1 MKTRAL
7 GAGLL
12 FLSAGAWI
20 GAQEKTAAP
29 PPRVF
34 SIVGATIHPV
44 SGPDIAGG
52 TIVVRDGRIAS
63 VSPGAAPEPGAPVV
77 DGKGKH
83 VYPSLFPPMTVLGLE
98 EIESVRS
105 TLDTEE
111 LGGINPAARAD
122 VAINYDSE
130 LLPVARSGGVLV
142 AGVTPTGG
150 IIAGTAVATRLDGW
164 TREDATLK
172 APAAITVYWPDLRI
186 DRSPGASRSVKKQE
200 KARDEAVERLKKA
213 FRDAR
218 AYARA
223 RGAERTAGIP
233 KHDFDPRLEALR
245 PALDGA
251 IPVVVNAQRLAQI
264 RDAVKWAAEEKL
276 RLVIWGGAD
285 AWRMADELAKA
296 GVPVI
301 LESPLDLPVREDD
314 AYDSRFTDAAVLE
327 RAGVRVAFNEGGAD
341 ASNVRNFAQLA
352 AMSVAF
358 GYPREKAVAAL
369 TLEPARILGVD
380 GRIGS
385 LEPGKDATLILTDGD
400 ILDLRSRVVG
410 AYLDGRPLDLTDKQ
424 KQLYERY
431 RNRPKPGG
439 VTAGGPPGGP
449 ASGGAR

>member
-1 MKTRAL
+1 MTRGAVFSAL
-7 GAGLL
+7 MLA
-12 FLSAGAWI
+12 AAI
-20 GAQEKTAAP
+20 GRAQDRTAP

-52 TIVVRDGRIAS
+52 TIFVRDGKIVS
-63 VSPGAAPEPGAPVV
+63 VSAGSRPEAGAPVV
-77 DGKGKH
+77 DGTGKH

-98 EIESVRS
+98 EIEAVRS

-122 VAINYDSE
+122 VAINFDSE

-150 IIAGTAVATRLDGW
+150 IIAGTAVATKLDGW

-200 KARDEAVERLKKA
+200 KARDEALERLRKA

-218 AYARA
+218 AYVRA
-223 RGAERTAGIP
+223 RSAESTAGVP
-233 KHDFDPRLEALR
+233 RHDFDPRFEALR
-245 PALDGA
+245 PALDGS

-301 LESPLDLPVREDD
+301 LESPLDLPLRGDD
-314 AYDSRFTDAAVLE
+314 AYDSRFREAAVLE
-327 RAGVRVAFNEGGAD
+327 RAGVRVAFNDGGAD
-341 ASNVRNFAQLA
+341 ASNVRNYAQLA
-352 AMSVAF
+352 AMAVAF
-358 GYPREKAVAAL
+358 GYPREKALATL

-385 LEPGKDATLILTDGD
+385 LSPGKDATLILTDGD

-410 AYLDGRPLDLTDKQ
+410 AYLDGRPIDLADRQ
-424 KQLYERY
+424 KRLYERY

-439 VTAGGPPGGP
+439 VSAGGAPEAP
-449 ASGGAR
+449 ASGVAR

>member
-1 MKTRAL
+1 MRVSLVTGAL
-7 GAGLL
+7 LA
-12 FLSAGAWI
+12 AGAAL
-20 GAQEKTAAP
+20 AQTSRTAPLP
-29 PPRVF
+29 PPPTF
-34 SIVGATIHPV
+34 SIVGAAIHPV
-44 SGPDIAGG
+44 SGPDIPNG
-52 TIVVRDGRIAS
+52 TIVIRDGRIAS
-63 VSPGAAPEPGAPVV
+63 VSPGAAPAPGAPVI
-77 DGKGKH
+77 DGKALH

-98 EIESVRS
+98 EIDAVRA
-105 TLDTEE
+105 TRDKEE
-111 LGGINPAARAD
+111 IGGINPAARAD

-130 LLPVARSGGVLV
+130 LLPVARSGGILV
-142 AGVTPTGG
+142 AGVTPIGG
-150 IIAGTAVATRLDGW
+150 IISGTAAVTKLDGW
-164 TREDATLK
+164 TREDATIK

-186 DRSPGASRSVKKQE
+186 DRSADASRSVKKQE
-200 KARDEAVERLKKA
+200 KARDEALEKLKKT

-218 AYARA
+218 AYAKARSA
-223 RGAERTAGIP
+223 ERGAGVP

-276 RLVIWGGAD
+276 KLVLWGGAD

-301 LESPLDLPVREDD
+301 LESPLDLPLREDD
-314 AYDSRFTDAAVLE
+314 DYDSRFAGAAALE
-327 RAGVRVAFNEGGAD
+327 RAGVRVAFNDGGSD
-341 ASNVRNFAQLA
+341 ASNVRNFPQLA

-380 GRIGS
+380 ARIGS
-385 LEPGKDATLILTDGD
+385 LEPGKDATLILMDGD
-400 ILDLRSRVVG
+400 VLDLRSRVVG

-424 KQLYERY
+424 KRLYERY

-439 VTAGGPPGGP
+439 RP
-449 ASGGAR
+449 

>member
-1 MKTRAL
+1 MSMRRSAVSI
-7 GAGLL
+7 LL
-12 FLSAGAWI
+12 LAW
-20 GAQEKTAAP
+20 TAAAAAQDKATAS
-29 PPRVF
+29 PRTF

-44 SGPDIAGG
+44 SGPDVAGG
-52 TIVVRDGRIAS
+52 TIVVRDGKIAS
-63 VSPGAAPEPGAPVV
+63 ISPGTAPEPGAPVV

-98 EIESVRS
+98 EIDAVRA
-105 TLDTEE
+105 TLDKQE

-142 AGVTPTGG
+142 AGVTPIGG
-150 IIAGTAVATRLDGW
+150 IIAGTAVATKLDGW

-172 APAAITVYWPDLRI
+172 APAAITIYWPDLRI
-186 DRSPGASRSVKKQE
+186 NRSPDASRTVKKQE
-200 KARDEAVERLKKA
+200 KTRDEALERLKEA

-218 AYARA
+218 AYGKARA
-223 RGAERTAGIP
+223 AEKTAGVP
-233 KHDFDPRLEALR
+233 RHDFDPRLDALL
-245 PALDGA
+245 PAIDGA
-251 IPVVVNAQRLAQI
+251 IPVVVHAQRLAQI
-264 RDAVKWAAEEKL
+264 RDAMKWASEEKL

-301 LESPLDLPVREDD
+301 LESPLVLPVREDD
-314 AYDSRFTDAAVLE
+314 PYDARFADAGVLD
-327 RAGVRVAFNEGGAD
+327 RAGVRVAFNDGGDD
-341 ASNVRNFAQLA
+341 ASNVRNFPQLA
-352 AMSVAF
+352 AMAVAY
-358 GYPREKAVAAL
+358 GYPREKALASL

-400 ILDLRSRVVG
+400 ILDLRTRVVG
-410 AYLDGRPLDLTDKQ
+410 AYIDGRALDLSDRQ
-424 KQLYERY
+424 KRLYERY

-439 VTAGGPPGGP
+439 TP
-449 ASGGAR
+449 